1 MSVSILPD
9 YPDMTIQLIVGA
21 TATIEVFLTSRVTI
35 APCPHCGTPSTRV
48 RGTYH
53 RNPQEVPWGTAS
65 VVIQLTVHR
74 FRCDVPGCPQKIFCE
89 RVPWAPAYQR
99 RTLACLQR
107 VLSLAWEMS
116 ASAAQRVAE
125 ATGIHVHRSTIN
137 RWILKAPALA
147 IPEPAPTDAV
157 TSVGSPP
164 TAPSLT
170 VVGIDDWAWKKG
182 QRYGTLVVDLQTH
195 QPVDVLPDRS
205 AATVATWLR
214 KHPTIRV
221 ISRDRGG
228 TYAKGAREGAPQAQ
242 QVADRFHLIKNWHDH
257 TADLIGPWAPKP
269 SHPPTSDPA
278 EQSLSL
284 AIETAGNGPVGDP
297 VPVSPADRRRQ
308 DRWEAVHQL
317 WDQGCSIT
325 AIAEQLHRD
334 PKTVRKD
341 LAAARP
347 RRSQSPP
354 RRPDPAE
361 TQLLG
366 ELWHGQRTTAQE
378 LWEAARQRGYAKSVA
393 SVSRW
398 LRQRRGHVHRGRS
411 PSPTQTSDSAMKD
424 ATPLKAKKPWTG
436 RQWAHF
442 LGTAWP
448 RLPRRAT
455 HALSQRLAQDP
466 VYRKAWTLTRH
477 FHALIAHRRG
487 EKTLAAWCR
496 VAESSE
502 IPAFV
507 AFAQTLRHDW
517 DAVVAGITVEWSQ
530 GPVEGLNNRTKLL
543 KRMMYGRAALPLLRA
558 RILHR

>member
-9 YPDMTIQLIVGA
+9 YPDMTMQLIVGA
-21 TATIEVFLTSRVTI
+21 TAPIEVFLTSRVTI
-35 APCPHCGTPSTRV
+35 APCPHCGTPSTRI
-48 RGTYH
+48 RGTYQ
-53 RNPQEVPWGTAS
+53 RKPQEVPWGAAS

-74 FRCDVPGCPQKIFCE
+74 FRCDAPGCPQKIFCE
-89 RVPWAPAYQR
+89 RVPWAPVYQR
-99 RTLACLQR
+99 RTLACFQR

-116 ASAAQRVAE
+116 ASAAQRVAD
-125 ATGIHVHRSTIN
+125 ATGILVHRSTIN
-137 RWILKAPALA
+137 RWILKAPAPA
-147 IPEPAPTDAV
+147 IPESAPTHAG
-157 TSVGSPP
+157 TSVDSLPAAPP
-164 TAPSLT
+164 LTA
-170 VVGIDDWAWKKG
+170 VGIDDGAWKKG
-182 QRYGTLVVDLQTH
+182 QRYGTLVVDLLTH

-242 QVADRFHLIKNWHDH
+242 QVADRFHLIKNWQDH
-257 TADLIGPWAPKP
+257 TADLIGPWEPK
-269 SHPPTSDPA
+269 SRDQPTNDPRD
-278 EQSLSL
+278 ESQSL
-284 AIETAGNGPVGDP
+284 ATEKVGNGPVGEFG
-297 VPVSPADRRRQ
+297 PVSPADRRRQ

-317 WDQGCSIT
+317 WDQGHSMT

-347 RRSQSPP
+347 RKPQSPP
-354 RRPDPAE
+354 HRPDPVE
-361 TQLLG
+361 TQLLT
-366 ELWHGQRTTAQE
+366 ELWQGQRTTAQD
-378 LWEAARQRGYAKSVA
+378 LWEAARKRGYVKSVA

-398 LRQRRGHVHRGRS
+398 LRQRRGHVQRGRS
-411 PSPTQTSDSAMKD
+411 PSRTQTPDSERKE

-477 FHALIAHRRG
+477 FHTLVAHRRG
-487 EKTLAAWCR
+487 EKALTAWCR
-496 VAESSE
+496 LAESSE

-507 AFAQTLRHDW
+507 AFAQTLHHDW
-517 DAVVAGITVEWSQ
+517 DAVVAGVTVEWSQ
-530 GPVEGLNNRTKLL
+530 GPVEGLNTRTKFL